1 MIFFYPFCPSGIKDS
16 TDCVKINEE
25 LSFHFVRQCLV
36 FPHRQRDLTNNQI
49 TNMKPTT
56 LLEIRNAAASMFN
69 DKAVISVNIEASF
82 GIVTVLRDG
91 TIIML

>member
-1 MIFFYPFCPSGIKDS
+1 
-16 TDCVKINEE
+16 
-25 LSFHFVRQCLV
+25 
-36 FPHRQRDLTNNQI
+36 
-49 TNMKPTT
+49 MKPST